1 MAAQR
6 MLAYKGI
13 PFRRVDLLPGI
24 SRTIVR
30 ALGFPEG
37 TVPAIVIDGRKVQ
50 RSRTIAQELDRLVPE
65 PPLFPAD
72 PEQRAA
78 VLEAERF
85 GDEELQSTVRTILVW
100 AIRRTPQARL
110 SYLGES
116 KLGVPHG
123 IAAKTGGPLLVLAAR
138 ITDATDENARA
149 ALAKL
154 PDQLQRVDD
163 EIAAGTIGGEQLN
176 AADFQIGASLR
187 LAMTAQDLRP
197 LIDSRPAGRLARRA
211 VPDFAG
217 DMPPTIPDAWLE
229 PLRATAAA

>member
-1 MAAQR
+1 
-6 MLAYKGI
+6 MLVHKGI
-13 PFRRVDLLPGI
+13 PFRRVDLLPGV
-24 SRTIVR
+24 SRWIVR
-30 ALGFPEG
+30 ALGYPEG

-65 PPLFPAD
+65 PALFPAD

-100 AIRRTPQARL
+100 AIRRVPSARL
-110 SYLGES
+110 SYLGEA

-123 IAAKTGGPLLVLAAR
+123 LAAKTGGPLLALAVR
-138 ITDATDENARA
+138 LNEATDENARA
-149 ALAKL
+149 ALARL
-154 PDQLQRVDD
+154 PEQLQRVDD

-187 LAMTAQDLRP
+187 LAMTTQDLRP
-197 LIDSRPAGRLARRA
+197 LIDARPAGELARRA
-211 VPDFAG
+211 VPEFAG
-217 DMPPTIPDAWLE
+217 DMAPTIPDAWLE
-229 PLRATAAA
+229 PLRAVATV